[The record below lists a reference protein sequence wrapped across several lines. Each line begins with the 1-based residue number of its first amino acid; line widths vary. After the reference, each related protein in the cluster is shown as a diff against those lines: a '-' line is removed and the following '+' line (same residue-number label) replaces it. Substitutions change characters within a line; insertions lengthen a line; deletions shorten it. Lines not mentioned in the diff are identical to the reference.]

1 MCERFEPQAYR
12 QGAKIDAD
20 ISQTSNTY
28 SFNYKD
34 ATANIDTSDLTQI
47 KLFIIS
53 KILADPISSKRVK
66 YKVVGGLRQVNEFCK
81 T

>member
-1 MCERFEPQAYR
+1 MCECFEPQAYR

-34 ATANIDTSDLTQI
+34 ATANIDT
-47 KLFIIS
+47 
-53 KILADPISSKRVK
+53 
-66 YKVVGGLRQVNEFCK
+66 
-81 T
+81 